1 MSKKTTGFDLNSN
14 FRYMSTCA
22 SLLHKLSSRELYTE
36 YSASHVKTQSSFKD
50 QPVYR
55 YEVQEMSRLKYFFKI
70 FYSLFL

>member
-1 MSKKTTGFDLNSN
+1 MSKKTTGFDLISN

-55 YEVQEMSRLKYFFKI
+55 YEVQKMSRLKYFFKI
-70 FYSLFL
+70 FCSLFL